1 MIAPPFRWKM
11 MDVAFSDSISK
22 PRRLIVGVSDKYESS
37 RYDTISERGG
47 HGSHSEHSLMTADEW
62 LKWIQRFRDEM
73 TGREIREAI
82 EAVKGPFV
90 EPLLWVEFR
99 ERYRLTGDPFLP

>member
-37 RYDTISERGG
+37 RYDTISERGD
-47 HGSHSEHSLMTADEW
+47 HAL
-62 LKWIQRFRDEM
+62 
-73 TGREIREAI
+73 
-82 EAVKGPFV
+82 KGPFQYIRISDV
-90 EPLLWVEFR
+90 R
-99 ERYRLTGDPFLP
+99 